1 MKHYICKKVLLLV
14 TVRNCQISQLPVQM
28 ERRTKNGID
37 EGFQA
42 PEQKSHLG
50 VAWQVKKTQTDEA
63 ILARVPGW
71 GKADMYSFIK
81 YNLLLSALKQGSP

>member
-1 MKHYICKKVLLLV
+1 MEHYICKEVLLLV

-28 ERRTKNGID
+28 ERRTKNGIE

-42 PEQKSHLG
+42 PEQKSHSG

-63 ILARVPGW
+63 I
-71 GKADMYSFIK
+71 
-81 YNLLLSALKQGSP
+81 